1 MRKLFPQLFSEK
13 LSLWEL
19 GGAPTLSI
27 QTRQAQRR
35 DFWRFFRV
43 LLAILILAIVALSL
57 MTPATAAPAT
67 PEAAATDP
75 VGGGAGT
82 QDPNIDIS
90 INGESSDAVRI
101 LLLLTVL
108 TLVPSILL
116 MMTCFTRIIIVFSLL
131 RNAIGLQQTPPNQVL
146 IGLALFLSLFIMQ
159 PVISDINE
167 NAYQPFSENEI
178 SAEEFIDRAE
188 APLKEFMLTQTQA
201 TDLNLFVQISK
212 IELPD
217 DPLEYPMT
225 TVIPAF
231 VTSEIKRAFIVGF
244 ILYIPFLIIDM
255 VVASILMAMGMMMLP
270 PATISMPFKLLL
282 FVLVDGW
289 GLLIRTLV
297 TTYR

>member
-1 MRKLFPQLFSEK
+1 MRKLFPQLFSDR
-13 LSLWEL
+13 LSLWEP
-19 GGAPTLSI
+19 GGVPTLNT
-27 QTRQAQRR
+27 QARQAERR

-43 LLAILILAIVALSL
+43 LLAILLIAIAALVLTS
-57 MTPATAAPAT
+57 PAIAAPAA
-67 PEAAATDP
+67 PEAIAAPDP

-90 INGESSDAVRI
+90 INGESSDAVRV

-159 PVISDINE
+159 PVINDINV
-167 NAYQPFSENEI
+167 NAYQPFSEKEI
-178 SAEEFIDRAE
+178 SAEEFMDRAE

-201 TDLNLFVQISK
+201 ADLNLFVQISK
-212 IELPD
+212 IELPE
-217 DPLEYPMT
+217 DPLEYPIT

-244 ILYIPFLIIDM
+244 FLYIPFLIIDM

-297 TTYR
+297 VA

>member
-1 MRKLFPQLFSEK
+1 MRKLFPQLFSDR
-13 LSLWEL
+13 LSLWES
-19 GGAPTLSI
+19 GDAPTLNI
-27 QTRQAQRR
+27 EARQAERR
-35 DFWRFFRV
+35 DFWRLFRV
-43 LLAILILAIVALSL
+43 LLAILILAIIALSL
-57 MTPATAAPAT
+57 MPPATAAPAT
-67 PEAAATDP
+67 PETVAQDP
-75 VGGGAGT
+75 IGGGTGT

-90 INGESSDAVRI
+90 INGESSDAVRV

-159 PVISDINE
+159 PVINDINV

-178 SAEEFIDRAE
+178 SAEEFVDRAE